1 MKLEKNYSKI
11 KREKLLKIVARDKKL
26 LSPQGISSFDA
37 SVIGYDVTNSPKI
50 PNLKRDPITK
60 EVIFKP
66 MITGRAKKLAEL
78 YLRNG
83 MVMVEKRKSLKNP
96 RTTVSYPSD
105 EAFRYWLKA
114 GITNLNRDD
123 FNLAKAVNLKS
134 PFKTNLELP
143 VKGDILEYE
152 KFHFGEMLYYAQGK
166 DTGQK
171 GDFLRLRNKRRLNFY
186 QKDFKSNKNIRNFYK
201 LPKSS

>member
-1 MKLEKNYSKI
+1 
-11 KREKLLKIVARDKKL
+11 
-26 LSPQGISSFDA
+26 
-37 SVIGYDVTNSPKI
+37 
-50 PNLKRDPITK
+50 
-60 EVIFKP
+60 
-66 MITGRAKKLAEL
+66 
-78 YLRNG
+78 
-83 MVMVEKRKSLKNP
+83 
-96 RTTVSYPSD
+96 
-105 EAFRYWLKA
+105 
-114 GITNLNRDD
+114 
-123 FNLAKAVNLKS
+123 
-134 PFKTNLELP
+134 

>member
-60 EVIFKP
+60 EVLFKP
-66 MITGRAKKLAEL
+66 MLTGRPKKLAEL

-96 RTTVSYPSD
+96 RTTVSYSSD
-105 EAFRYWLKA
+105 EVFRY
-114 GITNLNRDD
+114 
-123 FNLAKAVNLKS
+123 
-134 PFKTNLELP
+134 
-143 VKGDILEYE
+143 
-152 KFHFGEMLYYAQGK
+152 
-166 DTGQK
+166 
-171 GDFLRLRNKRRLNFY
+171 
-186 QKDFKSNKNIRNFYK
+186 
-201 LPKSS
+201 